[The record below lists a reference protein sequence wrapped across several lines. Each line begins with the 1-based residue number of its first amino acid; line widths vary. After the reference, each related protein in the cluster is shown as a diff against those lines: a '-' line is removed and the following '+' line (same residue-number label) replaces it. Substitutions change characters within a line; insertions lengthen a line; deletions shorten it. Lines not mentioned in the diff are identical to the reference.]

1 MGNPDA
7 HYDEFGSC
15 HNIVINEDTGFAYGV
30 GSRTCRGG
38 PHIID
43 IHDPLNPKYVGCYAD
58 DGYTHDAQCVIYN
71 GTQTKYVG
79 REICYCYNEDSLTI
93 IDVDD
98 KDSIEELTRI
108 WDVRDLTKPYV
119 MESYYSPEKS
129 VDHNMYVIG
138 DLVYQANYESGLRI
152 LDCSNIADKE
162 LSEVGYF
169 DCRPEGTQIA
179 FNGAWSV
186 YPYFESGN
194 VIVSSIERGLFVLK
208 YNA

>member
-1 MGNPDA
+1 MGDFVFIISEARDHGMQIFNLEHLREVKVAQKKLPVVFDTDQ

-15 HNIVINEDTGFAYGV
+15 RNIVINEDTGFAYGV

-93 IDVDD
+93 IDVHD
-98 KDSIEELTRI
+98 KDSIEELSRI
-108 WDVRDLTKPYV
+108 VYDGVAYSHQGWLT
-119 MESYYSPEKS
+119 E
-129 VDHNMYVIG
+129 DHQY
-138 DLVYQANYESGLRI
+138 
-152 LDCSNIADKE
+152 
-162 LSEVGYF
+162 
-169 DCRPEGTQIA
+169 
-179 FNGAWSV
+179 
-186 YPYFESGN
+186 
-194 VIVSSIERGLFVLK
+194 
-208 YNA
+208 